1 VNTIRVVLADDH
13 SIFRKGVAAV
23 LADHP
28 DIQLVGEASDG
39 LQAVAKTREMA
50 PHVVLMDITMPG
62 VDGLEATRRITAE
75 LPHVKVVILTVA
87 EEDEKLF
94 DAIKAGAQ
102 GYLLKDM
109 EPKDLVE
116 MLRGVVRGEAPI
128 SQGTA
133 ARILAEFTRQAQRA
147 DASAKPSAR
156 LTRREREVLILVAGG
171 TTNKEIATALGIR
184 PDTVKN
190 HLQNILDKLHLENR
204 VQAATYALREG
215 LVPGS
220 SAESE

>member
-1 VNTIRVVLADDH
+1 MNTIRVVLADDH